1 METNEIMNIKELSK
15 YLNCSISQ
23 IRKMVYANNIPSFR
37 IGNRIMFTRSII
49 NKWITNLHNDIDIGE
64 YNNEIG

>member
-1 METNEIMNIKELSK
+1 
-15 YLNCSISQ
+15 
-23 IRKMVYANNIPSFR
+23 MVYENNIPNFR

-49 NKWITNLHNDIDIGE
+49 NRWITNLHNDIDIGK